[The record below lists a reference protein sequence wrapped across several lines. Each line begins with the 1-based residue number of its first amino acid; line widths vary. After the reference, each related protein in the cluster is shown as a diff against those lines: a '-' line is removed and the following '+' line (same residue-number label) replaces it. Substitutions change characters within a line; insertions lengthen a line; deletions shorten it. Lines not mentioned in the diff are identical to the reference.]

1 MIVVSDSTILIGLA
15 KVDRLDLLRE
25 AFYEIYVPEEVFKE
39 VTDRGIDKPGAQDI
53 RKSAWIKVRTVKDRT
68 QVNLLMASLDKGE
81 AEVLALSKE
90 MEAELV
96 LLDEEKAR
104 KSAVI
109 AGFNVVGLLGILV
122 LAKKLELLDEIK
134 PLIEELGRKKF
145 RISDVIIA
153 EALKQAGE
161 RF

>member
-1 MIVVSDSTILIGLA
+1 MIIVSDSTILIGLA

-145 RISDVIIA
+145 RIIDVIIA

>member
-1 MIVVSDSTILIGLA
+1 
-15 KVDRLDLLRE
+15 
-25 AFYEIYVPEEVFKE
+25 
-39 VTDRGIDKPGAQDI
+39 
-53 RKSAWIKVRTVKDRT
+53 
-68 QVNLLMASLDKGE
+68 MASLDKGE

-109 AGFNVVGLLGILV
+109 AGFNVVGLLGNLV

>member
-15 KVDRLDLLRE
+15 KIGQLDLLKE
-25 AFYEIYVPEEVFKE
+25 VFQMIYVPEEVFRE
-39 VTDRGIDKPGAQDI
+39 VTDQGLNKPGAQII
-53 RKSAWIKVRTVKDRT
+53 RETAWIKAKPVKDRT
-68 QVNLLMASLDKGE
+68 QVNLLMASLDRGE
-81 AEVLALSKE
+81 AEVLILSKE
-90 MEAELV
+90 MNAELI

-109 AGFNVVGLLGILV
+109 AGFNVMGLLGMLV
-122 LAKKLELLDEIK
+122 LAKELGLLDEIK
-134 PLIEELGRKKF
+134 PLIEELRRKKF

>member
-1 MIVVSDSTILIGLA
+1 MIIVSDSTILIGLA

-68 QVNLLMASLDKGE
+68 QVNLLMASIDKGE

>member
-1 MIVVSDSTILIGLA
+1 MIIVSDSTILIGLA

>member
-1 MIVVSDSTILIGLA
+1 MIIVSDSTILIGLA

-68 QVNLLMASLDKGE
+68 QVNLLMASIDKGE

-90 MEAELV
+90 MEAELI